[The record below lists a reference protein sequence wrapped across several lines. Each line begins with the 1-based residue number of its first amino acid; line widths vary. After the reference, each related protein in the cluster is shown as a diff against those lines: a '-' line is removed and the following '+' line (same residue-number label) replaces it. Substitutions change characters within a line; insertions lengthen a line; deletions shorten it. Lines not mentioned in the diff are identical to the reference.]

1 MKTMPYF
8 ANHSKNI
15 FFAIIGILIFVTC
28 SCSWQKDSSEPKVN
42 VLVARKNFV
51 LEGQIEPENLIEV
64 FVEKDK
70 VPSRLVK
77 TKSEARCLPPYCL
90 GVGQVVVPY
99 AFPIGR
105 HEGLTVECTG
115 FQPQTE
121 LINESQFPQGRTG
134 VLDLKG
140 NWIVPPI
147 YNEVHHAPQADAFWI
162 TNLRHKLPYF
172 MRIFWQM
179 NLKHSV
185 YSDIWQQVDRNG
197 KMTTA
202 TLPMSITFVKWPY
215 HGPNYESRNLIVNT
229 NSGVGICDEN
239 GHQILNNIFDFIECE
254 QQKYFVTARRINK
267 LPVKQFGSIEY
278 HDKEWKVLDS
288 DCRLIC
294 ELPKDTDNVTV
305 LPENLLMCSFP
316 SKDSPGDFTSGILD
330 FNGKFV
336 VKPTNSIDGRPSEGL
351 IPWRDPKRDPKHLN
365 LCGYADLNSKIVIA
379 PKYSCCNSFE
389 NGVAIVSQSIGTP
402 ARAIDLVIKQGCIDK
417 SGKVVLPIRYDYV
430 GRLNDGSFSAF
441 MGNKSYY
448 FDKNLNLKLTLDSKS
463 RVTQFVDGNFVV
475 SISDQY
481 KTYDQF
487 LDSNGKKIGPR
498 FQSIETFV
506 GGKAVATDL
515 HNQYG
520 LVDKS
525 GKWMIEP
532 KFAKLELC
540 GADRLIAEMPV
551 DTK

>member
-1 MKTMPYF
+1 MKPLPHF

-15 FFAIIGILIFVTC
+15 FFAIICNLIIMTC
-28 SCSWQKDSSEPKVN
+28 GCSWQKESNEPKVN
-42 VLVARKNFV
+42 VLIAKKNFV
-51 LEGQIEPENLIEV
+51 SGDQIDPNNLIEV
-64 FVEKDK
+64 FVEKSK
-70 VPSRLVK
+70 VPGRLVK
-77 TKSEARCLPPYCL
+77 TKSEARCLPPHCL
-90 GVGQVVVPY
+90 GVGQVLVPY
-99 AFPIGR
+99 AFPVSR
-105 HEGLTVECTG
+105 HEGLAVECTG
-115 FQPQTE
+115 FQPQTD
-121 LINESQFPQGRTG
+121 LIRESQLPEGRTG
-134 VLDLKG
+134 LLDLKG
-140 NWIVPPI
+140 NWIVLPVF
-147 YNEVHHAPQADAFWI
+147 NDVHYVPHADAFWI
-162 TNLRHKLPYF
+162 TNLRHKLPGF
-172 MRIFWQM
+172 MRAFWQM

-197 KMTTA
+197 KISTA
-202 TLPMSITFVKWPY
+202 TLPMSTTFVKWPY
-215 HGPNYESRNLIVNT
+215 HGSNYESRNLIVKTNT
-229 NSGVGICDEN
+229 GVGVCDEN
-239 GHQILNNIFDFIECE
+239 GRQILNDIFDFIECE
-254 QQKYFVTARRINK
+254 QQKYFITARRINK
-267 LPVKQFGSIEY
+267 LPAKQFGSIEY

-288 DCRLIC
+288 NCKRIC

-316 SKDSPGDFTSGILD
+316 SKDSPGDFTCGILD

-336 VKPTNSIDGRPSEGL
+336 VKPTNYIEGLPSEGL
-351 IPWRDPKRDPKHLN
+351 IPWRDPKYRN

-417 SGKVVLPIRYDYV
+417 SGKVVLPIKYDHV
-430 GRLNDGSFSAF
+430 GRLHDGSFSAF
-441 MGNKSYY
+441 MDNKSYY
-448 FDKNLNLKLTLDSKS
+448 FDKNLNLKLTLDAKS

-487 LDSNGKKIGPR
+487 LDSTGKKIGPR
-498 FQSIETFV
+498 FQSIGTFV
-506 GGKAVATDL
+506 GGKAVAKDL

-525 GKWMIEP
+525 GKWIIEP